1 MALIDKAS
9 LLMVPST
16 YEAGTLYNVLPSGN
30 RAPDSTGENS
40 GYDQTRADFDF
51 DRGSN
56 TAATRVNADGLIE
69 KYRENLLLQS
79 NQFDTTWINSN
90 STETGGQNGY
100 DGSSDAW
107 LINKSAAN
115 GYIRQAISQSGVQ
128 TLSVYAKA
136 GTLNWMRVIADGGT
150 STPSTWFDLQ
160 NGVIGNADFFTI
172 DSNIEAIGATGWYRC
187 SITFEVGT
195 IAGVRF
201 YPADANNVVSGTSG
215 SIYIQNAQLEQG
227 LVATDYIESGATTGK
242 AGVLIDLP
250 RIDYSSGA
258 GALLL
263 EPSRQQLLQYSEYFY
278 GSNWTAG
285 TTTIVPVIS
294 PSLSPEG
301 KLNAYRITRN
311 DGLGQLQLGSLT
323 SVTSGATYTG
333 SFYVKRVSGSTT
345 CEIFNLN
352 NVGTSKNITDEWTRI
367 DITSTAN
374 STTGRLYI
382 RPAADGDVIDVWGAQ
397 LEAGSYATSYI
408 PNHGESGGVTRAAD
422 SCSVT
427 GASDVI
433 GQTEGT
439 LFFDVNISRVV
450 GNEAIGTINS
460 GAYANHATI
469 QRVGSTIQFV
479 RNSATQSG
487 ATIVTS
493 ATITAGRYKL
503 AIAYKSGDT
512 ACFLNGAQVS
522 TTQTQTFTNATLN
535 VVKIGTDAIGA
546 LPISDSVKQSILFKT
561 RLTNTELADLTTL

>member
-1 MALIDKAS
+1 MALISKAS

-16 YEAGTLYNVLPSGN
+16 YEEGTLYNVLPSGN
-30 RAPDSTGENS
+30 RAPDSTDQNS

-69 KYRENLLLQS
+69 KYRENKLLQS

-535 VVKIGTDAIGA
+535 AVKIGTDAIGA